1 VSGAAGWDVG
11 VGAGLGWP
19 SVDVGV
25 ALFYGDDEGLGIG
38 SGGAAWVG
46 VVGRGVALFAGMATD
61 WEPGVGVGL
70 VSKWPAGSLHL
81 V

>member
-1 VSGAAGWDVG
+1 MWELGRGLGGLSMDAGAAV
-11 VGAGLGWP
+11 
-19 SVDVGV
+19 
-25 ALFYGDDEGLGIG
+25 FCGDDEGLGIG